1 VCIDESI
8 LLSDIEALLRQPIRR
23 EVVPGFEVDRSIR
36 REPIRQRSGD
46 VRPTAGRRTGGFR
59 QAAPVAFRQP
69 APSAPR
75 QAAPGGFRQAAP
87 NGFNLST
94 PVEPRRTSTGGLRR
108 PVPSDFRQSAPSAPS
123 IGYAPARRP
132 AGNSASAT
140 RHGSSAR
147 PTASGGYSRPMPTAR
162 PGERGAPHASLRPE
176 RGTAFVSLPGER
188 IARQGNRQG

>member
-1 VCIDESI
+1 MEGDAVSLVCIDEST

-46 VRPTAGRRTGGFR
+46 VRPTAGRRAGGFR

-69 APSAPR
+69 
-75 QAAPGGFRQAAP
+75 
-87 NGFNLST
+87 
-94 PVEPRRTSTGGLRR
+94 
-108 PVPSDFRQSAPSAPS
+108 APSAPS